1 MIYHDI
7 PIIAIHNLYVHC
19 ILGEFPQAQPV
30 TTSGSMGRSS
40 GVAAGIGSKVAGQRC
55 FGTQSWLLGGEEN
68 GELNMGKPDFRGFS
82 GGLMGVSWD

>member
-7 PIIAIHNLYVHC
+7 PIIAIHNRYVHC
-19 ILGEFPQAQPV
+19 ILGGFPQAQPV
-30 TTSGSMGRSS
+30 TSGSMGRSS

-55 FGTQSWLLGGEEN
+55 LGTQSWLGGEEN

-82 GGLMGVSWD
+82 GGLMGVD